1 MKLQLALHYTN
12 LKIVEELE
20 RALQEVWDSITIEI
34 INSFVDS
41 FWYRLFLV
49 VYYNVASIEPC
60 LRHGHA
66 NEATVLPPWSDEPTV
81 LSKKLIQGLEVR

>member
-49 VYYNVASIEPC
+49 VYLLFCISGVFSI
-60 LRHGHA
+60 
-66 NEATVLPPWSDEPTV
+66 
-81 LSKKLIQGLEVR
+81 